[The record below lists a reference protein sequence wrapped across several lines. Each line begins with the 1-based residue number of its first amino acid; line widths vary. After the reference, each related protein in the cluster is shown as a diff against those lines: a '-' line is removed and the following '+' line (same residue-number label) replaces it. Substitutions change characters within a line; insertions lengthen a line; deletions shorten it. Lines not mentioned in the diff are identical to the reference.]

1 MFFCFYLRIYV
12 SAVEFLN
19 GNVLMKIRL
28 PFLCVFCILFL
39 SHPLY
44 AQPEREKVQE
54 ANELYKAEKY
64 NEALNLYRIAALD
77 NPESPGI
84 HYNIGNT
91 LFKQG
96 SYEEAFQEYNK
107 VLTAKDADLH
117 FRSYYNMGNTLYRM
131 GKLPEAILS
140 YTEALKLD
148 PGDDESKYNLEFVR
162 NKLKE
167 QLQNQEQNQQQQQ
180 EQQSREGQQED
191 QKQEEQEQQQ
201 QQQEEGQQEE
211 QQQEEQQLRQEEKEM
226 TPEEADRILNALQ
239 NDEKDLQKQRKMSS
253 TSNVRVKKDW

>member
-1 MFFCFYLRIYV
+1 
-12 SAVEFLN
+12 
-19 GNVLMKIRL
+19 MKMRL
-28 PFLCVFCILFL
+28 PFLLVCFTFFL
-39 SHPLY
+39 TYPLY
-44 AQPEREKVQE
+44 AQPERKKVQE

-64 NEALNLYRIAALD
+64 NEALNLYHDAALD
-77 NPESPGI
+77 NPLSPGI

-91 LFKQG
+91 LYKQG
-96 SYEEAFQEYNK
+96 NYEEALLEYDK
-107 VLTAKDADLH
+107 VLTAKDADLY

-140 YTEALKLD
+140 YTEALKLNPD
-148 PGDDESKYNLEFVR
+148 DDESKYNLEFVR

-167 QLQNQEQNQQQQQ
+167 QLRNQEQSQQQQ
-180 EQQSREGQQED
+180 EQQQGQEQQQE

-201 QQQEEGQQEE
+201 QQEDVQQEE
-211 QQQEEQQLRQEEKEM
+211 EQQHEEQQPQQEEKEM

-253 TSNVRVKKDW
+253 NSRVRVKKDW

>member
-1 MFFCFYLRIYV
+1 MKMKLPLLVIYI
-12 SAVEFLN
+12 L
-19 GNVLMKIRL
+19 
-28 PFLCVFCILFL
+28 LFL
-39 SHPLY
+39 THPLY
-44 AQPEREKVQE
+44 AQPERKKVQE

-64 NEALNLYRIAALD
+64 NEALNLYSDAALD
-77 NPESPGI
+77 NPLSPGI

-91 LFKQG
+91 LYKQG
-96 SYEEAFQEYNK
+96 NYEEALLEYNK

-140 YTEALKLD
+140 YTEALKLN
-148 PGDDESKYNLEFVR
+148 PDDNESKYNLEFVR

-167 QLQNQEQNQQQQQ
+167 QLRNQEQSQQQQQ
-180 EQQSREGQQED
+180 EQQSQEGQQKD

-211 QQQEEQQLRQEEKEM
+211 EQQQLQQEEKEM